1 VTRVKISAAILGL
14 LLLASIVSGVWVN
27 VRCGRLISAADRVAE
42 LYEGG
47 ASGEAV
53 AEAKALEQDWES
65 FRIIASVLIRSDRL
79 SEVDRICTRI
89 SYYAENGRDELVPE
103 LIELHHILEQLR
115 DGETP
120 KATTVM

>member
-1 VTRVKISAAILGL
+1 MTRIKISAAILSL
-14 LLLASIVSGVWVN
+14 LILASVVSGVWVN

-47 ASGEAV
+47 ATDEAV
-53 AEAKALEQDWES
+53 SAANKLEQDWES
-65 FRIIASVLIRSDRL
+65 FRRTAAVLVKSDRL

-120 KATTVM
+120 EWRTVL